1 MGKGKRLKAKQRGPG
16 KGAETGFLAHAQE
29 VLTRNFQKEIRN
41 SAIWPQMVAEFG
53 EAKAD
58 ELLKQCKGELR
69 PGVMPDGTGDGPED
83 I

>member
-1 MGKGKRLKAKQRGPG
+1 MGKGKRIKGKRRGHG
-16 KGAETGFLAHAQE
+16 NDGNFLAHAQE

-53 EAKAD
+53 EAKAE

-69 PGVMPDGTGDGPED
+69 PGFMPDGTGYSPED

>member
-1 MGKGKRLKAKQRGPG
+1 MGKGKRLRAKRREMG
-16 KGAETGFLAHAQE
+16 TDFLTHAQE
-29 VLTRNFQKEIRN
+29 VLTSNFQKQIRE

-53 EAKAD
+53 EKKAE

-69 PGVMPDGTGDGPED
+69 PGLPPDETGDCPED